1 MLETINT
8 VGFIFVPVPLGND
21 LFRARILI
29 QTFSQSLGC
38 FYELFEA
45 VLRQQSLQLTNSK
58 KGAFQVESK
67 RAQFGEGTQN
77 NSQFLQTIPNLLVFE
92 PELNCI
98 RV

>member
-8 VGFIFVPVPLGND
+8 VKFIFVPVPLGND

-29 QTFSQSLGC
+29 QAFSQSLGC

-45 VLRQQSLQLTNSK
+45 ELGQQSLQLTNSK
-58 KGAFQVESK
+58 KRQVQVESK

-77 NSQFLQTIPNLLVFE
+77 NSQLKQTIPNLLLFE
-92 PELNCI
+92 P
-98 RV
+98 